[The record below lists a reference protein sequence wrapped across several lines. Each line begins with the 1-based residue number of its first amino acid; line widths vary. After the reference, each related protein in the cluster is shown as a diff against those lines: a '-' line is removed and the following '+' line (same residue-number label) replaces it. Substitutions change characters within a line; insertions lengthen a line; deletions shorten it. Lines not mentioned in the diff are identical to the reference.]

1 MRKALKLTPEQGR
14 SLFLLLARQEGPEVI
29 RGKLGMNPK
38 TLRSC
43 LNSGRLR
50 WTHRME
56 EILLPM
62 ATPAMLRTIERASLK
77 RPDFWLDKVR

>member
-1 MRKALKLTPEQGR
+1 
-14 SLFLLLARQEGPEVI
+14 
-29 RGKLGMNPK
+29 MNPK

-62 ATPAMLRTIERASLK
+62 ATPAMLRTIERVTMK
-77 RPDFWLDKVR
+77 HPDFWLDKVR